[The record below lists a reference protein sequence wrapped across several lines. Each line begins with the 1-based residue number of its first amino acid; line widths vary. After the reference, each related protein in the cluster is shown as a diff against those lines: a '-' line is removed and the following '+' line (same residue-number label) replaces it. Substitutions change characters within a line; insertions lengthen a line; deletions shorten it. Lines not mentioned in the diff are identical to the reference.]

1 MRIRIVEPT
10 RKTSNNKKKVCAYVR
25 VSTASE
31 KQGDSL
37 ENQVQYY
44 ERVISTH
51 PDYEYVGVFADRG
64 ITGTTDNRPEFQKML
79 ELCRQGSIDII
90 LTKSISRFARNTTV
104 MLENIRELKQLKVEV
119 RFEKENINTLSGD
132 GEFMLTVLS
141 SFAQEESKN
150 ISDNIKWR
158 NQKKFQQGELIINTN
173 RFLGYTKDRYGDLV
187 LDKKEAKIV
196 RRIFED
202 YLSGKG
208 SFIIAKELNAE
219 KVPTVCGKQWYD
231 TTILEILKNEK
242 YKGDAILQKYYTPDY
257 LNKKSHLNTG
267 QLDSYY
273 IEDNHPPIVS
283 KEMWES
289 VQIELKNRKKNK
301 TCEQSQNT
309 KSPLSKMLY
318 CSKCGATLKRRTW
331 NSKLPS
337 RKVVWQ
343 CSNYVRYGKQKCSGT
358 VIDDAIV
365 SKKNITQ
372 QTIIWEEIKNGEKH
386 YRYTGKEPGER
397 RQSDRNTPEK
407 ENGCILPSIHRSIRT
422 TLKL

>member
-1 MRIRIVEPT
+1 MKIRIVEPT

-25 VSTASE
+25 VSTVSE

-173 RFLGYTKDRYGDLV
+173 RFLGYKKDRYGDLV

-257 LNKKSHLNTG
+257 LNKKSRLNTG

-289 VQIELKNRKKNK
+289 VQIELKKRKKNK

-397 RQSDRNTPEK
+397 NQPDSNISEK